1 VNSIIFTHGDCDG
14 ICSGAIALCAL
25 KDAEIFFTSPVGL
38 FDDLGAVKHF
48 ENVVICDIAMDE
60 RFFHELC
67 GRLDALSKRLNL
79 TYIDHHPLPKGIER
93 DWLHHDEGAC
103 ASELTYIFFE
113 NLLDKDMRRVAMY
126 GAIGDFCD
134 GTPRVI
140 NWLKDWDKRSL
151 YFEAGVIIQG
161 IEEAR
166 RDYDFKR
173 QIVRSLSNDAIP
185 SANACLLEKAKT
197 ASGYE
202 EDLRLRVKKR
212 VKQMKNIGY
221 VVDID
226 GYMSKAAIYAA
237 AYGNALVGISAEHRA
252 DKRVYDLSIRSRDKV
267 DLNKILRTVAIR
279 HGGSGGGHVHAG
291 GARIPEKRLDEFL
304 HDLDETIEE
313 G

>member
-60 RFFHELC
+60 RFSHELC
-67 GRLDALSKRLNL
+67 RRLDALSKRLNL
-79 TYIDHHPLPKGIER
+79 VYIDHHPLPEGIER
-93 DWLHHDEGAC
+93 DWLRHDGGAC
-103 ASELTYIFFE
+103 ASELTYMFFE

-140 NWLKDWDKRSL
+140 NWLKNWDKRSL

-173 QIVRSLSNDAIP
+173 QIVRSLSNDVIP
-185 SANACLLEKAKT
+185 SENARLLEKAKM

-237 AYGNALVGISAEHRA
+237 AYGNAPVGISAEHRA

-279 HGGSGGGHVHAG
+279 HGGSGGGHAHAG

-304 HDLDETIEE
+304 RDLDKTIEE